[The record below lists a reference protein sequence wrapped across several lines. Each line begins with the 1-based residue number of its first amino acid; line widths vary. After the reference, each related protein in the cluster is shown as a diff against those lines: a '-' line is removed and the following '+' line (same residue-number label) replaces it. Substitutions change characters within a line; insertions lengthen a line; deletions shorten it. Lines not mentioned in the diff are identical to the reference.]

1 MPPQHDISQ
10 AGLLSELQSH
20 NAYFDSVVNMIPARL
35 YIAGASGDDV
45 YNPKYRKGQHKES
58 KEARKARNK
67 IAKKEKFDPEKM
79 ETTLEAKKRLKKEME
94 DNDSDDDDGSA
105 IEMSDGDGEDEN
117 DDGNAATATPQPE
130 KNEGGVA
137 NNNGSYASRI
147 EMLRAKLHA
156 KMAEKRA
163 AAGITSDTISGEG
176 ANANNAAAIDT
187 SAPALVSKR
196 AARRAEKRKRQEAAI
211 QRNKKKANS
220 VAERKV
226 AEQRVIK
233 DLGGSKLNAPTA
245 SSSADATTAADD
257 LATIDFQSL
266 AGLKPKLKGALDYK
280 SLGGKKKQ
288 SLEKLLADAERKQ
301 ERLRELK
308 ETGKEEDKEK
318 AKNIEW
324 GEALKVAGGANTR
337 KTNDVKLLKK
347 AMKRKAKKKASSAK
361 AWNTRLEQAKDAA
374 TKKQQIRTHNLEA
387 RQVGGATGANLSS
400 KRIAEKEGDGEGGD
414 GEKKEKRRRA
424 GPHSNRAG
432 FEGKKS
438 GFINGG
444 DGGSSGGGGDAKGK
458 K

>member
-1 MPPQHDISQ
+1 MPPQHAISQ

-20 NAYFDSVVNMIPARL
+20 NDFFDSVVNMIPARL
-35 YIAGASGDDV
+35 YIAGASGDEA

-67 IAKKEKFDPEKM
+67 IIKQDKFDPEKI
-79 ETTLEAKKRLKKEME
+79 ETTLESKKRLKKETE
-94 DNDSDDDDGSA
+94 ENDSDDDDGSA
-105 IEMSDGDGEDEN
+105 IVMSDGDGEDEN
-117 DDGNAATATPQPE
+117 DDGDGATATPQPE
-130 KNEGGVA
+130 NNEGGVA
-137 NNNGSYASRI
+137 NNNGSYVSRI

-156 KMAEKRA
+156 KISEKRA
-163 AAGITSDTISGEG
+163 AAGITSDNASGEG
-176 ANANNAAAIDT
+176 ANNAVAIDT
-187 SAPALVSKR
+187 SSPALVSKR
-196 AARRAEKRKRQEAAI
+196 AARRVEKRKRKEEAI
-211 QRNKKKANS
+211 QRNKKKATS

-226 AEQRVIK
+226 TEQRVIK

-266 AGLKPKLKGALDYK
+266 AGLKPKLKGALNDK

-301 ERLRELK
+301 ARLRELK
-308 ETGKEEDKEK
+308 ESGTEEDKEK
-318 AKNIEW
+318 AKNMEW
-324 GEALKVAGGANTR
+324 GEAMKVAGGTNTR

-361 AWNTRLEQAKDAA
+361 AWNVRLEQAKDAA
-374 TKKQQIRTHNLEA
+374 TKKQQIRTHNLDA
-387 RQVGGATGANLSS
+387 RQVGGSTGANLSS
-400 KRIAEKEGDGEGGD
+400 KRIAEKEGGGEGGD

-424 GPHSNRAG
+424 GPHSNREG